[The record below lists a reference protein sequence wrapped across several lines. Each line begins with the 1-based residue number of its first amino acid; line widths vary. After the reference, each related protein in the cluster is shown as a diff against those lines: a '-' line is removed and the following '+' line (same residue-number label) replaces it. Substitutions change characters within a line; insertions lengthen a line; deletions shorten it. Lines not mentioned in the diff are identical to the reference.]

1 MSSVFFPTLCFNFT
15 SNSYTDS
22 HERKKFTGPGLFFA
36 CLSDQILV
44 MLPSTLL
51 WKLVDSFM
59 PDFCCQFL
67 QCIAVR
73 PDGLGDCLELNKY
86 WIKKNTGRLP
96 LWAFCFGGYR
106 TCCWWGEGLPWPVVA
121 QLHVRWTAKGTPDS
135 LALSQITTIRY
146 TTGRERNACMC
157 ECVLIHAN
165 VLKLCNRKY
174 SLGGGGETERNF
186 PSLTS

>member
-1 MSSVFFPTLCFNFT
+1 MDC
-15 SNSYTDS
+15 
-22 HERKKFTGPGLFFA
+22 PGLFFA

-86 WIKKNTGRLP
+86 WIKKEH
-96 LWAFCFGGYR
+96 WA
-106 TCCWWGEGLPWPVVA
+106 
-121 QLHVRWTAKGTPDS
+121 TPTLSILFWQIQDLLLMGWRSS
-135 LALSQITTIRY
+135 LACSCSAACQVDCKGHTWQAWLLARSLPSAIQQE
-146 TTGRERNACMC
+146 ERGTLACVNVW
-157 ECVLIHAN
+157 CVLIHAN

-174 SLGGGGETERNF
+174 SLGRGGGGDGEEF
-186 PSLTS
+186 PFINLIMSTCPVRLVDVSKWDVC

>member
-1 MSSVFFPTLCFNFT
+1 M
-15 SNSYTDS
+15 DS
-22 HERKKFTGPGLFFA
+22 HERKKFTGPGLLFA
-36 CLSDQILV
+36 CLSDQIPV

-67 QCIAVR
+67 QYIAVR

-121 QLHVRWTAKGTPDS
+121 QLHVRWILRGLQRTHLTAWLLARSLPSAIQQEERGTH
-135 LALSQITTIRY
+135 
-146 TTGRERNACMC
+146 ACVMC
-157 ECVLIHAN
+157 VDT
-165 VLKLCNRKY
+165 R
-174 SLGGGGETERNF
+174 
-186 PSLTS
+186 